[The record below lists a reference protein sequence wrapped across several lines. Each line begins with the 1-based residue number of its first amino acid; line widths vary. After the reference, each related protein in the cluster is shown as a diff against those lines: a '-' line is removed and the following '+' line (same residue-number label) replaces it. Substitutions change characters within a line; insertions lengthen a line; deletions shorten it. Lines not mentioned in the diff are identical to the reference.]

1 MKKIYLCLAVMSVV
15 LFSAC
20 LSDADNEKKVYPVP
34 VTRGAYVIGSG
45 NFGSGIPGN
54 LTYFDYST
62 GRATP
67 NAFEVNNAGMS
78 LGMTA
83 NDILKY
89 GDKIYIV
96 VDGEHT
102 VFVTDENLKL
112 LHKID
117 MTSATMLGEEGGVHP
132 RRITADGANI
142 YVSTYGGYVAAIDT
156 VNYALVKKYKTGTYP
171 EGLIIDKGYLYV
183 ANSDF
188 GYGNASIS
196 KIDLS
201 SGTDT
206 PITDENIRNPQEIA
220 IAGSDI
226 YFLDYGQYGAE
237 PPYAQENA
245 GVYCISGGKVT
256 KVVADATGWAIS
268 SPNIYTYNA
277 PYSYGDPKP
286 VTYSIFNVST
296 KELSSFAPGGIE
308 SPAAISIDPV
318 ENILFIASYRMK
330 DYEGV
335 KYVDY
340 TANGYVNYYDL
351 ETMTMASSFDCGIGP
366 QRIGFNVGVDYIIY

>member
-1 MKKIYLCLAVMSVV
+1 MKKIYLCLAVMSIV

-20 LSDADNEKKVYPVP
+20 LNDADSGKKVYPVP

-45 NFGSGIPGN
+45 NLGSSIPGN
-54 LTYFDYST
+54 LTYFDYYSEK
-62 GRATP
+62 ATL

-89 GDKIYIV
+89 GAKIYIV
-96 VDGEHT
+96 VDGERT

-112 LHKID
+112 IHKIN
-117 MTSATMLGEEGGVHP
+117 MTSASILGDDGVDP
-132 RRITADGANI
+132 RRITADGDNI

-156 VNYALVKKYKTGTYP
+156 LNFALVKKYKVGSYP
-171 EGLIIDKGYLYV
+171 EGLVVSNGYLYV
-183 ANSDF
+183 ANSDY

-196 KIDLS
+196 KIDLN
-201 SGTDT
+201 SGADT

-226 YFLDYGQYGAE
+226 YFLDYGQYGTE

-245 GVYCISGGKVT
+245 GIYCISSGKVT
-256 KVVADATGWAIS
+256 KIIADATGWAIS
-268 SPNIYTYNA
+268 SPYIYTYNA

-286 VTYSIFNVST
+286 VTYSIYNVST
-296 KELSSFAPGGIE
+296 KEFGSFTPGGIE

-318 ENILFIASYRMK
+318 EGILFIASYHMK

-340 TANGYVNYYDL
+340 TSNGYVNYYDL
-351 ETMTMASSFDCGIGP
+351 STMSKLGAFDCGVGP
-366 QRIGFNVGVDYIIY
+366 QRISFNVGIDYVIY